1 MSDISFV
8 ELPHR
13 GLVHIEGDDRVEFLQ
28 GLVSND
34 ITQLEEQRIQ
44 YACLLTPQGKFLY
57 DFFVH
62 WGNGFI
68 LLDCE
73 GGARAQDLYERLN
86 KYRLRADVK
95 ISIEQNHIVYSTFD
109 QKIGLPDPRH
119 FKMGYRSFEKPDG
132 LEESFLEWD
141 RERILLGVPDGS
153 RDIEVERSTMLE
165 CNLDKLNAI
174 DWDKGC
180 WMGQELTARM
190 HHRNLGKKHLRA
202 LRFESLPPAPFTDIV
217 IDGQTIGNMRSS
229 CGNIGLAIIKDEAL
243 EKLKNENNDSLRL
256 LG

>member
-1 MSDISFV
+1 
-8 ELPHR
+8 
-13 GLVHIEGDDRVEFLQ
+13 
-28 GLVSND
+28 
-34 ITQLEEQRIQ
+34 
-44 YACLLTPQGKFLY
+44 
-57 DFFVH
+57 
-62 WGNGFI
+62 
-68 LLDCE
+68 
-73 GGARAQDLYERLN
+73 
-86 KYRLRADVK
+86 
-95 ISIEQNHIVYSTFD
+95 
-109 QKIGLPDPRH
+109 
-119 FKMGYRSFEKPDG
+119 
-132 LEESFLEWD
+132 
-141 RERILLGVPDGS
+141 
-153 RDIEVERSTMLE
+153 MLE